1 VERRVSDRV
10 RDLEAVSAGE
20 LSQGEAARRLGRS
33 RSYVRYRTDPEYR
46 ERDRARHREQNMRPE
61 QIARSRARQRV
72 ENMTPEQ
79 VERRRARAR
88 VANLTPEQIDR
99 KRAYDRRYYSK
110 KDGMNRGLPRSARET
125 RASWQ
130 LPELQRRPQ

>member
-1 VERRVSDRV
+1 VTESEI
-10 RDLEAVSAGE
+10 LEAVSAGE

-72 ENMTPEQ
+72 ANMTPEQ
-79 VERRRARAR
+79 IERRRARAR
-88 VANLTPEQIDR
+88 VANLTPERIDR
-99 KRAYDRRYYSK
+99 KRAYDRSYYSRK
-110 KDGMNRGLPRSARET
+110 KA
-125 RASWQ
+125 Q
-130 LPELQRRPQ
+130 